1 MDHPD
6 LERRLIALAS
16 LADPVRRSLYWC
28 VVGRDEGM
36 GRDEAAAAVGI
47 SRALAAYHLDKLA
60 EAGLLDTRF
69 ERRTGRAGPGAGRPA
84 KLYMRSGSPVEVALP
99 ARNYQLIAQL
109 LAHAVQADPSGVAR
123 AALQR
128 AAHAV
133 GVEVAVHAAKGREW
147 PRDAAGVGR
156 LLAEHGYEPYD
167 DEGVT
172 RLRNCPFE
180 PLAQTHRD
188 LVCRA
193 NLAFVEGLVQG
204 LRATG
209 LWAVLDPRPGRCC
222 VALA

>member
-6 LERRLIALAS
+6 LERRLVALAS
-16 LADPVRRSLYWC
+16 LADPVRRSLYWR

-69 ERRTGRAGPGAGRPA
+69 ERRTGRAGPGAGRTA
-84 KLYMRSGSPVEVALP
+84 KFYMRSASPVEVALP
-99 ARNYQLIAQL
+99 ARNHQLIAQL

-123 AALQR
+123 AALER
-128 AAHAV
+128 AARAV
-133 GVEVAVHAAKGREW
+133 GVEVAVHTAKGHER

-172 RLRNCPFE
+172 RLHNCPFE

-204 LRATG
+204 LGARG
-209 LWAVLDPRPGRCC
+209 LRAVLDPRPGRCC